1 MSFLSVIYAG
11 HLTKPRHSIF
21 QFKRFQDMN
30 KYFTTIALSLM
41 LGTLFAGNPIILQQ
55 DFLWKP
61 GPNTISVEGQLVE
74 SWSFEGGVS
83 SDLYPS
89 LPFLV
94 KRFEIDSRGVLTVN
108 ILEAEYESF
117 PMQPSDDDRHLQAQ
131 LTFETST
138 VEDRGKYYG
147 KIAFTPI
154 IKKGSRYERL
164 KKIKL
169 QITVTPSPNSIVTRD
184 PDNTDNSVLSDGTI
198 YKIKVNESGVY
209 KITYEFL
216 NSVPDIM
223 LDGLDPQRFQLF
235 GNGGG
240 KLPYYTEAARIDDL
254 AENAIIVAGSSD
266 GSFDPGDYILFYGE
280 GPDKWSYREDLDEFV
295 MEKNI
300 YDNSNYYFL
309 KVDGENGKRVELQP
323 SQVSGSTTI
332 NTFDDFA
339 RLENDD
345 VNLMYE
351 WEKAQ
356 GSGKNWFGD
365 HFKVA
370 REYTYNDVFTFP
382 NLINTVPVKVRAR
395 MALRA
400 RVSSNFLIEIN
411 GETLESFDANGV
423 NSINS
428 SSDNERDFASYALL
442 ADSLFLNNEAISF
455 SLSYPYPQNP
465 GDDSEG
471 WLDYVQFNVSRQL
484 RMAGEQMAF
493 RNTDAVE
500 VGNVNYELANASG
513 NLSIWD
519 ITDPLAVEEV
529 ATELSGNTLRFA
541 ASTNE
546 LRTFMAFDPAQS
558 LMTPEEVTL
567 IQNQNLHSINDVDVL
582 IIYHNDFFE
591 QAQLLA
597 SHRAEVNGFNVA
609 LAEVEAIY
617 NEFSSGR
624 RDPTAIRDLA
634 RMLYDRNNRL
644 QHLVLF
650 GDASFDTRDIYGLG
664 GDFVPV
670 YQRDAFNPI
679 QAYPTDD
686 YYGILYGISSNDPL
700 KGDITIAV
708 GRLPAKN
715 VEEAQLSVDK
725 IIHYDSSDKTLGAWR
740 NRLVFVG
747 DDDDGVGDIPHY
759 RDADRIAD
767 KLNEEHPTIN
777 LEKIYLDAY
786 PQESTPGGERVPE
799 ATEDINKSIF
809 KGALAVTYLGH
820 GGAKGWAQERV
831 LNISDILSWNNFD
844 QMPIFVTATC
854 SFTGY
859 DDPTFTTAG
868 EEVFLN
874 SEGGAV
880 ALMTTT
886 RAVFANANEVMTEN
900 ALEYIL
906 SKNDGRPLT
915 IGEAFRLGKNDISS
929 SFDINNARK
938 FALIGDPS
946 MTVALPQY
954 DVATTMVNSSV
965 INPLDTA
972 QADTLRALQRVTI
985 KGEIINENGQRV
997 ENFNG
1002 IIYPTIFD
1010 KPQSAKTL
1018 GQGANTVYDY
1028 RIQKNVI
1035 FKGRASVSNG
1045 QFEFTFVVPKDIN
1058 YEYGYGKISYY
1069 AANTSAL
1076 EDAAGSYE
1084 KIVIGGTDANALLD
1098 DEGPKVEVFMNTEDF
1113 VFGGVTNP
1121 TPTLLV
1127 LLEDDNG
1134 INVVG
1139 NSIGH
1144 DLEGTLND
1152 DTQNTLLL
1160 NDFYESDLDDYTKG
1174 RVAFPMSELEEGRHR
1189 ISVKAWDVANN
1200 SAEGYTEFIVASS
1213 EEVVL
1218 EHVLNYPNPFT
1229 DRTCFQFDHN
1239 LANQEL
1245 DILIQ
1250 IYTISGRLVKTIQTT
1265 LLSDGALRQDDCIEW
1280 DGRDD
1285 YGGQLAKGV
1294 YLYKVKVN
1302 ATNSGLSRL
1311 SGESDFEKLV
1321 ILK

>member
-1 MSFLSVIYAG
+1 MG
-11 HLTKPRHSIF
+11 F

-30 KYFTTIALSLM
+30 KYLTTIALSLIW
-41 LGTLFAGNPIILQQ
+41 GTLFAANPVILQQ
-55 DFLWKP
+55 EFIWASTPDM
-61 GPNTISVEGQLVE
+61 ISVEGQLVE
-74 SWSFEGGVS
+74 SWSFEGGIS

-89 LPFLV
+89 LPFFV
-94 KRFEIDSRGVLTVN
+94 KRFELDSRGALVVN
-108 ILEAEYESF
+108 ILEAEYEAF
-117 PMQPSDDDRHLQAQ
+117 PKKASDDDSHLQAQ

-138 VEDRGKYYG
+138 FEDRGKYYG
-147 KIAFTPI
+147 KIAFSPI
-154 IKKGSRYERL
+154 IKKGGRYERL
-164 KKIKL
+164 TKVRL
-169 QITVTPSPNSIVTRD
+169 QITVTPNSNTIVTRD

-198 YKIKVNESGVY
+198 YKIKVNESGIY
-209 KITYEFL
+209 KITYESL
-216 NSVPDIM
+216 NSVPDIV
-223 LDGLDPQRFQLF
+223 LSGLDPKRFQLF

-240 KLPYYTEAARIDDL
+240 KLPYYSEAARVDDL
-254 AENAIIVAGSSD
+254 AENAIIVEGESD
-266 GSFDPGDYILFYGE
+266 GSFDPGDYILFYAE
-280 GPDKWSYREDLDEFV
+280 GPDQWSYREDLGEFV

-309 KVDGENGKRVELQP
+309 KLDGDNGKRVPLQP
-323 SQVSGSTTI
+323 SASTGSTTI
-332 NTFDDFA
+332 SNFNDFA

-370 REYTYNDVFTFP
+370 REYSYNNAFSFP
-382 NLINTVPVKVRAR
+382 NLLSNTQVKVRAR

-400 RVSSNFLIEIN
+400 RVSSSFFIDIN
-411 GETLESFDANGV
+411 GEALESFDANGV

-442 ADSLFLNNEAISF
+442 ADSLSLNNDAISF
-455 SLSYPYPQNP
+455 GIRYPYPQNP

-471 WLDYVQFNVSRQL
+471 WLDYVQFNVMRQL
-484 RMAGEQMAF
+484 RMSGDQMAF
-493 RNTDAVE
+493 RNTSAIDI
-500 VGNVNYELANASG
+500 GNANYELSNATG
-513 NLSIWD
+513 NLLIWD
-519 ITDPLAVEEV
+519 ITAPLAVERMD
-529 ATELSGNTLRFA
+529 ADFSGNTLQFS
-541 ASTNE
+541 ASTNQ
-546 LRTFMAFDPAQS
+546 LRTFVAFNPTQPLLA
-558 LMTPEEVTL
+558 PEEITL
-567 IQNQNLHSINDVDVL
+567 VQNQNLHSITDVDVL
-582 IIYHNDFFE
+582 IVYHKDFFE
-591 QAQLLA
+591 QAQQLA
-597 SHRAEVNGFNVA
+597 DHRADKDGLNIA

-624 RDPTAIRDLA
+624 KDPTAIRDFA
-634 RMLYDRNNRL
+634 RMLYDRNDRF
-644 QHLVLF
+644 QYLVLF
-650 GDASFDTRDIYGLG
+650 GDASFDTRDLYELG

-670 YQRDAFNPI
+670 YQRDSFNPI
-679 QAYPTDD
+679 HAYPTDD

-715 VEEAQLSVDK
+715 VEEAQLCVDK
-725 IIHYDSSDKTLGAWR
+725 IVHYDSNEKTLGDWR

-759 RDADRIAD
+759 QDADRIAD
-767 KLNEEHPTIN
+767 KLNAANPATN

-799 ATEDINKSIF
+799 ATDEINKSIF
-809 KGALAVTYLGH
+809 KGALAITYLGH

-831 LNISDILSWNNFD
+831 LNISDILSWSNFD

-874 SEGGAV
+874 PDGGAA

-906 SKNDGRPLT
+906 SKDDGKPRT
-915 IGEAFRLGKNDISS
+915 VGEAFRLGKNDISS
-929 SFDINNARK
+929 SFDINNSRK

-946 MTVALPQY
+946 MIVALPQY
-954 DVATTMVNSSV
+954 GVATTMVNSSV
-965 INPLDTA
+965 INPLDSA
-972 QADTLRALQRVTI
+972 QTDTLRALQRVTI
-985 KGEIINENGQRV
+985 KGEVIDASGQRV

-1010 KPQSAKTL
+1010 KSQSAKTL
-1018 GQGANTVYDY
+1018 GQGANTVYNY
-1028 RIQKNVI
+1028 SIQKNVI
-1035 FKGRASVSNG
+1035 FKGRASVVNG

-1058 YEYGYGKISYY
+1058 YQYGYGKISYY
-1069 AANTSAL
+1069 AANTSTL
-1076 EDAAGSYE
+1076 EDASGSYE
-1084 KIVIGGTDANALLD
+1084 KIVIGGTDPNALSD
-1098 DEGPKVEVFMNTEDF
+1098 DEGPKVEVYMNTEDF
-1113 VFGGVTNP
+1113 VFGGVTNA

-1144 DLEGTLND
+1144 DLEGTLD
-1152 DTQNTLLL
+1152 EDTQNTLLL
-1160 NDFYESDLDDYTKG
+1160 NDFYESELDDYTKG
-1174 RVAFPMSELEEGRHR
+1174 RVEFPMSKLEEGRHR

-1200 SAEGYTEFIVASS
+1200 SAEGYTEFVVASS

-1239 LANQEL
+1239 LGNQEL
-1245 DILIQ
+1245 DILIH
-1250 IYTISGRLVKTIQTT
+1250 IYTISGRLVKTLQTT

-1285 YGGQLAKGV
+1285 FGGQLAKGV

-1302 ATNSGLSRL
+1302 ATNTGLSRL
-1311 SGESDFEKLV
+1311 SGESEFEKLV